1 MVSEL
6 RAHYPTHF
14 VFQVFSGSDSSEP
27 DRSKDDFSWVNGAI
41 DTKPS
46 DVEIETLNDENTF
59 KVMIVFVKIAA
70 VYVGLSLRQFVS
82 VFFNSLSRSSQRH
95 PE

>member
-1 MVSEL
+1 MLTYEL
-6 RAHYPTHF
+6 WTWCPYLGHTTLHNF

-70 VYVGLSLRQFVS
+70 VYVGLSLRQFVR
-82 VFFNSLSRSSQRH
+82 VFSFS
-95 PE
+95 